1 MAQRQSIDRLF
12 LFDIDGTLLDSQSV
26 GRLASHDAMLE
37 VFGTASTIN
46 THRFAGQTDW
56 RSLTDLLAPYGYD
69 ADAIQVRMPAYQQA
83 AARHMERVVAE
94 HHLTPHRGALESVQ
108 ALRQTPGVLLGIVT
122 GNVSTIAPHKLSAAG
137 FDPGWFPVGA
147 YGNES
152 LDRDDLPRL
161 ALRRAIDY
169 SGAPIEPERVVVIGD
184 TPADIA
190 CARAVGAVA
199 VAVCTGYSPREEL
212 ARCQPDHL
220 LDDLTTLLDV
230 TL

>member
-1 MAQRQSIDRLF
+1 MAPHSPTERLY

-26 GRLASHDAMLE
+26 GRMASRDAMLE
-37 VFGTASTIN
+37 VFGTASTID

-56 RSLTDLLAPYGYD
+56 QSLTDLLAPYGYD
-69 ADAIQVRMPAYQQA
+69 ADTIYVRMDAYQRA
-83 AARHMERVVAE
+83 AARHMERIVTQRR
-94 HHLTPHRGALESVQ
+94 LKPHPGALESVR
-108 ALRQTPGVLLGIVT
+108 ALRHTPGVLLGIVT
-122 GNVSTIAPHKLSAAG
+122 GNVSTTVPHKLSAAG
-137 FDPGWFPVGA
+137 FDPAWFPVGA

-161 ALRRAIDY
+161 ALERAIDY
-169 SGAPIEPERVVVIGD
+169 TGAPIQPERVVVIGD
-184 TPADIA
+184 TPADVA

-212 ARCQPDHL
+212 AACQPDHL